1 MKIPSFAWARASG
14 VVLVL
19 GWLTAGA
26 SADLLLRPPTSRGS
40 TESAPVSEGV
50 PEVNPFDL
58 SGSAEKESQVEPVS
72 SDILDERKVKRSMEA
87 SEKAIRNTDW
97 NQALME
103 AEAGLAVDPDN
114 PQLLSQAASLAML
127 AKAYDRADL
136 YLQRYLEIHPDS
148 VSHLVAR
155 ANIKLMRH
163 DFDTAEKYVDKA
175 LDLNPKF
182 LPGLVARV
190 ILQVANNDHAVSNAR
205 WRNIALD
212 NLLNLAK
219 LLNEARDDLT
229 DVLGEVGYGRLC
241 DILLGEGSAKHL
253 QEILPLVEKVLEAN
267 KAKDWDTTAT
277 CMQQLKV
284 LGLRSLHLE
293 MGVIRHLYETGRKDE
308 AKRLALEVTSY
319 FPDAGYA
326 WYNYGYMLI
335 NDGQYPEATMAL
347 EKAHSI
353 VSNDAQVVFALG
365 CAYAV
370 QGRKHQAWDLLFNL
384 SKTHPR
390 EMREWIQG
398 DKPHLKVLQ
407 EDIWYAPLRTKIG
420 MKNAAVPGAAPPD
433 MENP

>member
-1 MKIPSFAWARASG
+1 MKIPSFAWARAWG
-14 VVLVL
+14 IVVVL
-19 GWLTAGA
+19 GWLVPSVRG
-26 SADLLLRPPTSRGS
+26 DLLLRPPTSQGS
-40 TESAPVSEGV
+40 SEAAPVSEGV
-50 PEVNPFDL
+50 PDVNPFDL
-58 SGSAEKESQVEPVS
+58 SGSAEKESQVGPVS
-72 SDILDERKVKRSMEA
+72 SDILDERKIKRSMEA
-87 SEKAIRNTDW
+87 SEKAIRSTDW
-97 NQALME
+97 NKALME
-103 AEAGLAVDPDN
+103 AEAGLAVDPEN

-127 AKAYDRADL
+127 AKVYDRADT

-163 DFDTAEKYVDKA
+163 DFEAAEKLVDKA

-190 ILQVANNDHAVSNAR
+190 ILQVANNDYSISNAR

-212 NLLNLAK
+212 NLLNMAK

-229 DVLGEVGYGRLC
+229 EVLGEVGYGRLC
-241 DILLGEGSAKHL
+241 DILLGEGSATHL
-253 QEILPLVEKVLEAN
+253 PEIIPLVEKAMAAN
-267 KAKDWDTTAT
+267 KARNWDITAT

-335 NDGQYPEATMAL
+335 NDEQYPEATLAL

-353 VSNDAQVVFALG
+353 VSNDAQVAFALG

-384 SKTHPR
+384 SKSHPR
-390 EMREWIQG
+390 EMTEWIRG
-398 DKPHLKVLQ
+398 DQPHLKVLQ
-407 EDIWYAPLRTKIG
+407 EDIWYAPLRTKLG
-420 MKNAAVPGAAPPD
+420 MKNTAVPGAAPPD